1 MTVSIFTVTSKS
13 MTVQWSRC
21 SGASSYKITAT
32 SKNSLD
38 ASAFAQ
44 FGANSVM
51 GSINSLTPNNMYII
65 RAEAMDNSLNVL
77 SQAEVEETTGKSLSP
92 M

>member
-1 MTVSIFTVTSKS
+1 

-77 SQAEVEETTGKSLSP
+77 SQAEVEETTGKISVSYVTLRR
-92 M
+92 